1 MSADILQRAI
11 QLLQSGQRDQARAL
25 FQQVVQAEPNNE
37 MAWLWLA
44 SAAADTFEYQRALQE
59 VLRINP
65 ANEQARLQLAQL
77 QPPYARPP
85 APQPPPG
92 YGYGYGYGGPGYVAP
107 PPMPRQKRGC
117 VGPCLIIV
125 LLFFILPSIF
135 CVGSTLVTDGTLG
148 PLDLI
153 ATYFPGD
160 MGRKTVTFETEG
172 HQVSMKVPRS
182 WFPAIENETWWEHM
196 ADMLNALVPF
206 EERETD
212 WHDAAV
218 SERDLDDYAELYIV
232 ETNPVSLRAGQYLS
246 MLMLDEVSDVE
257 NVYIEGY
264 SLNLSSFDCD
274 DVEGQVGD
282 LDVIRLGR
290 LCGIAKDY
298 KEDIEPDDMDG
309 FKDVDVP
316 DALHVVIFYTPIDE
330 YTALEWSIVM
340 PEDQYYYQYEDD
352 IREMIKSVEV
362 N

>member
-1 MSADILQRAI
+1 MSADLLQRAI
-11 QLLQSGQRDQARAL
+11 HLLQSGQRDQARAL
-25 FQQVVQAEPNNE
+25 FQQVVRAEPNNE
-37 MAWLWLA
+37 IAWLWLA

-85 APQPPPG
+85 APQPPPA
-92 YGYGYGYGGPGYVAP
+92 YGYGYGGPGYVAP
-107 PPMPRQKRGC
+107 PPVPRQKRGC

-125 LLFFILPSIF
+125 LLFFILPSIL

-172 HQVSMKVPRS
+172 YQVSIKVPRS
-182 WFPAIENETWWEHM
+182 WFPAIKNETWWEHL

-206 EERETD
+206 EGRDTD

-218 SERDLDDYAELYIV
+218 AERDLDDQAQLGII
-232 ETNPVSLRAGQYLS
+232 ETNPVSLRAGRS
-246 MLMLDEVSDVE
+246 ISAVMLSDVVDIE
-257 NVYIEGY
+257 EGY

-274 DVEGQVGD
+274 EVEAQAGD
-282 LDVIRLGR
+282 LDVIRFGD
-290 LCGIAKDY
+290 LCGIAQDY
-298 KEDIEPDDMDG
+298 KEDIDSDDGGG
-309 FKDVDVP
+309 FKDVDPP
-316 DALHVVIFYTPIDE
+316 DALHIVHFYTPIDE
-330 YTALEWSIVM
+330 STAFEWTIIA
-340 PEDQYYYQYEDD
+340 PEDQYYYQYKDD
-352 IREMIKSVEV
+352 ILEMIKSVEIR
-362 N
+362 